1 MSCCL
6 PSAEF
11 RVASA
16 SNCAASLARVLFAM
30 SLRSPSGSRTRH
42 IPGHSGSGSTAESK
56 RRPARRRSR
65 SPCHIRQSLVYD
77 SPASPESSRWGV
89 FFTEGYASS
98 PLRVRRTKTPD
109 NDGLSCVPS
118 PSNRSRMQSTP
129 PREAR
134 AAASDHARPLSAS
147 RQRCTSRP
155 AQASV
160 RKSINQDWLLGLY
173 QHCNSLALQYWH
185 FLRSRN
191 QILAW
196 TR

>member
-1 MSCCL
+1 MGLVAPANNYNFLETSGGRRSPRRVKLRGALVSCCL

-42 IPGHSGSGSTAESK
+42 IPGHSESGSTAESK

-65 SPCHIRQSLVYD
+65 SPCHIRQSLV
-77 SPASPESSRWGV
+77 GV

-118 PSNRSRMQSTP
+118 PSNRARMQSTSP
-129 PREAR
+129 GEACGGFGSCF
-134 AAASDHARPLSAS
+134 AF
-147 RQRCTSRP
+147 
-155 AQASV
+155 
-160 RKSINQDWLLGLY
+160 I
-173 QHCNSLALQYWH
+173 SLAATLYVAAGAS
-185 FLRSRN
+185 FSEKALIKISY
-191 QILAW
+191 
-196 TR
+196 